1 MNSHNKIRSR
11 RRGIMNVIK
20 EWKTL
25 LIPYE
30 QAVEELKVKFK
41 SIRNQYR
48 ELNEYSP
55 IEFVMGRV
63 KKISSIIEKADRR
76 SIPMEHLEEQ
86 MEDIAGI
93 RIMCQFID
101 DIYEVVTLI
110 RERSGK
116 DFTVLYEKD
125 YIRNPKDSGYKSYH
139 IIIKYPVQTALGTKE
154 ILAELQIR
162 TLAMNFWATIEHS
175 LNYKYK
181 SHIPEDII
189 ERLRNS
195 ATAATRLDQEM
206 MEISREVVNA
216 QLMFEEKSN
225 TIRDIIA
232 NIQLLFTQGK
242 ETEALDYQRRFD
254 NIKNNDNMFEF
265 ELLLTEIKKSL
276 PRYNHFEKGRLI

>member
-1 MNSHNKIRSR
+1 
-11 RRGIMNVIK
+11 MNVIR

-41 SIRNQYR
+41 AIRNQYR

-63 KKISSIIEKADRR
+63 KKISSIIEKAERHN
-76 SIPMEHLEEQ
+76 IPIELLEEQ

-101 DIYEVVTLI
+101 DIYEVVDLI

-181 SHIPEDII
+181 SHIPEEII

-195 ATAATRLDQEM
+195 AIAATRLDEEM
-206 MEISREVVNA
+206 MEISREVINA

-225 TIRDIIA
+225 TIRDIIS

-242 ETEALDYQRRFD
+242 EIEALDFQQRFD

-265 ELLLTEIKKSL
+265 ELLLTEIKKSM
-276 PRYNHFEKGRLI
+276 PRYNNFDKGRLI